1 MPREP
6 VTHSTGDP
14 VDDTRVSTVE
24 LIRPRSAS
32 DSSLGAL
39 IAARGMPPDLLREA
53 GRRLELF
60 SLVVAAAFAFA
71 LAINPIARLA
81 GWYALPRPRTHAG
94 VSVVMIVVSLMV
106 AWTARKG
113 LLTPVRLIDLGLVYE
128 VLVAFGIAIGDNLT
142 PLSAER
148 PLETISWLCVV
159 IAMFPLVVPARPART
174 IVAGLAAASTWPLAY
189 AIGVGMGN
197 PPAAATT
204 VVLKCLENY
213 LAAIL
218 ALLASLVL
226 GRLGAAVQK
235 AREMGSYE
243 LVERLDSGGMGEVW
257 RARHRMLAR
266 PAAIKLIRPD
276 RLGVARGRA
285 AENLVLRF
293 EREAQAT
300 AALHSPH
307 TVDLYDFGVTRE
319 GTFYYVMEILDG
331 LDLESLVRRFG
342 PVPAERAAHLLVHA
356 CDSLDDAHFAGLVHR
371 DIKPAN
377 LYACR
382 RGRQHDFLKVLDF
395 GLVKSSWADAT
406 SDPALSRESAITGT
420 PAYLAPEIVLGERAI
435 DGRVDIYGLG
445 CVAYWLVSGQRVF
458 EGTTS
463 MELVLHHVQTP
474 PVPPSRRG
482 GIAVPRELEDLIL
495 ACLEK
500 DPARRPTS
508 ARELAR
514 LLEATGL
521 PRRWTPERAH
531 EWWDAHVPP
540 AHAAAR

>member
-1 MPREP
+1 VP
-6 VTHSTGDP
+6 HSPGAP
-14 VDDTRVSTVE
+14 FEGTRVSTLE

-32 DSSLGAL
+32 DSSPSAFLAS
-39 IAARGMPPDLLREA
+39 RGLPPDLLREA
-53 GRRLELF
+53 GRRLVLL
-60 SLVVAAAFAFA
+60 SLAVAAGFAVA

-81 GWYALPRPRTHAG
+81 GWYALPRPRTHAL
-94 VSVVMIVVSLMV
+94 VSVVMIVVSLAV
-106 AWTARKG
+106 AATARKG
-113 LLTPVRLIDLGLVYE
+113 RLTPVRLIDLGLVYE
-128 VLVAFGIAIGDNLT
+128 VLVGFGIAVGDNLT

-148 PLETISWLCVV
+148 PLETISWLCVL
-159 IAMFPLVVPARPART
+159 IAMFPLVVPATPGKT
-174 IVAGLAAASTWPLAY
+174 ILASLAAASTWPIAY
-189 AIGVGMGN
+189 EIGVRMGN
-197 PPAAATT
+197 PPATTTT
-204 VVLKCLENY
+204 VVLNSLENY
-213 LAAIL
+213 LAAL
-218 ALLASLVL
+218 FALLASLVL
-226 GRLGAAVQK
+226 RQLGAAVQK

-243 LVERLDSGGMGEVW
+243 LVERIDHGGMGEVW

-276 RLGVARGRA
+276 RLGLAHGQA
-285 AENLVLRF
+285 AETLVRRF

-342 PVPAERAAHLLVHA
+342 PVPAPRVAHLLLHA
-356 CDSLDDAHFAGLVHR
+356 CDSLDDAHYAGLIHR

-395 GLVKSSWADAT
+395 GLVKSSWADSA
-406 SDPALSRESAITGT
+406 AEAGLSRESAITGT
-420 PAYLAPEIVLGERAI
+420 PAYLAPEVVLGERAI

-458 EGTTS
+458 EGETP
-463 MELVLHHVQTP
+463 MALALHHVQTA

-482 GIAVPRELEDLIL
+482 DLEVPRALEDLIL

-500 DPARRPTS
+500 DPARRPSS
-508 ARELAR
+508 AQDLAR
-514 LLEATGL
+514 RLEATGL
-521 PRRWTPERAH
+521 ASGWTPEKARQ
-531 EWWDAHVPP
+531 WWDTHLP
-540 AHAAAR
+540 APASGR

>member
-1 MPREP
+1 
-6 VTHSTGDP
+6 
-14 VDDTRVSTVE
+14 
-24 LIRPRSAS
+24 
-32 DSSLGAL
+32 
-39 IAARGMPPDLLREA
+39 
-53 GRRLELF
+53 
-60 SLVVAAAFAFA
+60 
-71 LAINPIARLA
+71 
-81 GWYALPRPRTHAG
+81 
-94 VSVVMIVVSLMV
+94 
-106 AWTARKG
+106 
-113 LLTPVRLIDLGLVYE
+113 VR
-128 VLVAFGIAIGDNLT
+128 
-142 PLSAER
+142 
-148 PLETISWLCVV
+148 
-159 IAMFPLVVPARPART
+159 
-174 IVAGLAAASTWPLAY
+174 
-189 AIGVGMGN
+189 MGN

-342 PVPAERAAHLLVHA
+342 PIPAERTAHLLVHA
-356 CDSLDDAHFAGLVHR
+356 CDSLDDAHFAGLIHR

-474 PVPPSRRG
+474 PVPPSRRA

-521 PRRWTPERAH
+521 PLRWTPERAH

-540 AHAAAR
+540 AHGAAR

>member
-1 MPREP
+1 M
-6 VTHSTGDP
+6 
-14 VDDTRVSTVE
+14 STVE

-39 IAARGMPPDLLREA
+39 ISRGMPPDLLREA

-71 LAINPIARLA
+71 LAINPIGRLA
-81 GWYALPRPRTHAG
+81 GWYALPRPRMHAG
-94 VSVVMIVVSLMV
+94 VSAVMILVSVMV

-128 VLVAFGIAIGDNLT
+128 VIVAFGVAIGDNLT

-159 IAMFPLVVPARPART
+159 IAMFPLVVPARPAKT
-174 IVAGLAAASTWPLAY
+174 ILASLAAASTWPLAY
-189 AIGVGMGN
+189 AIGVRMGN
-197 PPAAATT
+197 PPAAVTT
-204 VVLKCLENY
+204 VVLNSLENY

-243 LVERLDSGGMGEVW
+243 LVERIDSGGMGEVW

-276 RLGVARGRA
+276 RLGVAGGRA

-382 RGRQHDFLKVLDF
+382 RGREHDFLKVLDF

-406 SDPALSRESAITGT
+406 SDPALSRESAIAGT
-420 PAYLAPEIVLGERAI
+420 PAYLAPELILGERAI

-458 EGTTS
+458 EGATS

-474 PVPPSRRG
+474 PVPPSRRA
-482 GIAVPRELEDLIL
+482 GIAVPSELEDLIL
-495 ACLEK
+495 TCLEK

-521 PRRWTPERAH
+521 PGRWTPERAR

-540 AHAAAR
+540 APAAAR